1 MKKTVSKKLIWI
13 CIVGFVAIISIALFK
28 NLSNKNLNSNEEKS
42 KYLYSIKNKYIGD
55 SSADMKII
63 DELKIAKDLNIEI
76 KTNAEGNNI
85 LIINVNGDKIG
96 NLSYEEYSAILL
108 ALIENASEVH
118 WNINNTEHI
127 EVTVDSIARK
137 YANIKDYAK
146 TPEELHS
153 FLTSLGY
160 YKEREN

>member
-13 CIVGFVAIISIALFK
+13 CIIGFVAIISIVLFK

-76 KTNAEGNNI
+76 KTNTEGNNI
-85 LIINVNGDKIG
+85 LIVNINSDKTG

-108 ALIENASEVH
+108 ALIENASEIH